1 MRTINSRWFIL
12 MTLFLAAPLGAWER
26 TGVLAP
32 PEVKKEQDSIMKMLI
47 DGNKR
52 FLNKGTLANGK
63 PTIMI
68 VSCADSHVPPE
79 VVFNVK
85 PGLLFT
91 TRAYGN
97 IVDKSILA
105 SLEYGANPDP
115 KEGLGCKV
123 LVVLGHTNC
132 TALERAIREHD
143 HPRAI
148 WRSLNE
154 EDLDSR
160 LQPSVNSIM
169 DKTLLGDARLDAVV
183 RTNVLNTIKTIREQS
198 LVLWNLEK
206 DDMIKIV
213 GAVYHK
219 DTGKVEWIKQ

>member
-1 MRTINSRWFIL
+1 MCTINARWIFLI
-12 MTLFLAAPLGAWER
+12 TLILAAPLGAWER

-32 PEVKKEQDSIMKMLI
+32 PDVKKEQDKIIKMLT
-47 DGNKR
+47 DGNKH
-52 FLNKGTLANGK
+52 FLNKGSLANGK
-63 PTIMI
+63 PAIMI

-85 PGLLFT
+85 PGILFT

-105 SLEYGANPDP
+105 SLEYGADP
-115 KEGLGCKV
+115 VDGLGCKV

-132 TALERAIREHD
+132 TALGRAIKEHD

-154 EDLDSR
+154 QDLDSR
-160 LQPSVNSIM
+160 LQPAVNAIE
-169 DKTLLGDARLDAVV
+169 DQTLMGEARLDAVV

-198 LVLWNLEK
+198 LVLWNLEQ
-206 DDMIKIV
+206 DDMLKIV